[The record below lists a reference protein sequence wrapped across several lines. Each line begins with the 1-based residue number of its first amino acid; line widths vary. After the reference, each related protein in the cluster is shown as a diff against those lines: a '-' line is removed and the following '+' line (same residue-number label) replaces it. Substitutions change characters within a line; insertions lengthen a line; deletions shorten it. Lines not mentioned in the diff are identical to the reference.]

1 MQELVLPL
9 DNNLIFNRKTIPEA
23 GDFDQ
28 INLENYDGN
37 NI

>member
-9 DNNLIFNRKTIPEA
+9 DNNLIFNRKTISKA
-23 GDFDQ
+23 DYFNQ
-28 INLENYDGN
+28 INLENNDGN

>member
-9 DNNLIFNRKTIPEA
+9 DNNLILNRKTIPEA

-28 INLENYDGN
+28 INPQNYNGN